1 MTNTHNELADQSN
14 DLIEEIKDWEY
25 PIPFTTIQIED
36 IPYPTQA
43 LPSILQNTVTEYQ
56 QYGQQPTALIACS
69 ALANISLAC
78 QSLANVA
85 RDDYLLSPISL
96 YFCMAAFSGER
107 KSASD
112 TVFSRAAR
120 EWEDT
125 ISEELA
131 PTIQAAKTMHDEW
144 QKAHDA
150 LMAKLK
156 NSSFNDN
163 DYIESELEDLLFNE
177 PEVPLQP
184 TLYFEDITQEALAHY
199 LAIGWPSA
207 SLWSDEGGIVLGSHS
222 MQSNP
227 TKFVAFLNR
236 LWDAKKFITHR
247 KTSDQITLKNRRLTL
262 NLMMQPILMKQF
274 LLNPNSIARQSGFL
288 PRCLLAHPNSS
299 MGQRFYLEPQKNT
312 KTCFEAYDKRI
323 TECLSQSEDLT
334 VNGCINLPTLHLS
347 TAAKKQWVHFFNSVE
362 SGLGTNGQ
370 WTLMRDFA
378 SKAGENAARMAA
390 LFHLFEGKEGDI
402 SVEHTEQAITIIDWH
417 LQETRRLLTMEST
430 SAPTLDA
437 QKLMN
442 WLIEKDMTFT
452 TTREIQRLST
462 LRDKPRLNDA
472 LTVLVEHNRIKITKS
487 GNKTMVELNPH
498 CF

>member
-1 MTNTHNELADQSN
+1 MKNTHNELAEQS
-14 DLIEEIKDWEY
+14 DTFTEEFKDWEY
-25 PIPFTTIQIED
+25 PVPFTTTQIED
-36 IPYPTQA
+36 IPYPTHA
-43 LPSILQNTVTEYQ
+43 LPSILQSTVTEYQ
-56 QYGQQPTALIACS
+56 QYGQQPIALIACS

-85 RDDYLLSPISL
+85 RDNYLLSPISL
-96 YFCMAAFSGER
+96 YFCIGALSGER

-112 TVFSRAAR
+112 SVFSRAAR
-120 EWEDT
+120 EWEET

-131 PTIQAAKTMHDEW
+131 PTIRMGKAMHNEW
-144 QKAHDA
+144 QKTHDT
-150 LMAKLK
+150 LMTKLK
-156 NSSFNDN
+156 NSSFSDN
-163 DYIESELEDLLFNE
+163 GYIESELEELLLNE

-227 TKFVAFLNR
+227 TKFVALLNR

-247 KTSDQITLKNRRLTL
+247 KTSEQSTLKHRRLTL

-274 LLNPNSIARQSGFL
+274 LLNPNSISRQSGFL
-288 PRCLLAHPNSS
+288 PRCLLANPNSS

-334 VNGCINLPTLHLS
+334 VDGCINLPTLHLS
-347 TAAKKQWVHFFNSVE
+347 PVAKKQWVHFFNGVE

-370 WTLMRDFA
+370 WTMMRDFA

-402 SVEHTEQAITIIDWH
+402 SVEHTEQAINIIDWH

-442 WLIEKDMTFT
+442 WLIEKDMPLTS
-452 TTREIQRLST
+452 TREIQRLST

-472 LTVLVEHNRIKITKS
+472 LTVLVEYNRIKVTKT
-487 GNKTMVELNPH
+487 GNKTMVEVNPH